1 MLLYFISIQ
10 PIHFGSTLLT
20 RDRTDTHRLCDLQM
34 NQDFAKIRPEPLL
47 DRKIVQAPP
56 KWHLMLTGMSVGI
69 ALGIFGCVLF
79 YLSGMV
85 PPLASQTSSISASS
99 SDIRPAEKATPEI
112 TVEPKLELEFFTAL
126 ADWEV
131 PVNAIPVNISEESV
145 ENLKEDELSSAYL
158 LQTGAFIQRELADSE
173 ANRLQAL
180 GVTAQVKRQN
190 LPGRVLFLVQSGPY
204 QNSSALNQAEA
215 LLRENRVSSLRLTVQ

>member
-1 MLLYFISIQ
+1 
-10 PIHFGSTLLT
+10 
-20 RDRTDTHRLCDLQM
+20 M

-47 DRKIVQAPP
+47 DRKIVQTPP
-56 KWHLMLTGMSVGI
+56 KWHLMLTGMSVGLS
-69 ALGIFGCVLF
+69 LGIFGCALF

-85 PPLASQTSSISASS
+85 PPLASQTTSISANSS
-99 SDIRPAEKATPEI
+99 NIRPAAKASPEI

-131 PVNAIPVNISEESV
+131 PVNAIPVKISEESV
-145 ENLKEDELSSAYL
+145 ESVVEDTLSSTYL

-180 GVTAQVKRQN
+180 GITAQVKRQD
-190 LPGRVLFLVQSGPY
+190 LPGRILFLVQSGPY
-204 QNSSALNQAEA
+204 QNSSALSEAEA
-215 LLRENRVSSLRLTVQ
+215 LLRDNRVPSLRLSVQ

>member
-1 MLLYFISIQ
+1 
-10 PIHFGSTLLT
+10 
-20 RDRTDTHRLCDLQM
+20 M

-56 KWHLMLTGMSVGI
+56 KWHLMLTGMSVGV
-69 ALGIFGCVLF
+69 ALGVFGCALF

-85 PPLASQTSSISASS
+85 PPLASKTSSISASS
-99 SDIRPAEKATPEI
+99 TNIRSAEKATSEI

-131 PVNAIPVNISEESV
+131 PVNAIPVQISKKSVKSLEE
-145 ENLKEDELSSAYL
+145 NELSNAYL

-173 ANRLQAL
+173 ANRLRAL
-180 GVTAQVKRQN
+180 GITAQVKRQD
-190 LPGRVLFLVQSGPY
+190 LPGRILFLVQSGPY
-204 QNSSALNQAEA
+204 QNSLALNQAET
-215 LLRENRVSSLRLTVQ
+215 LLRENLVPSLRLSVQ